1 MNNEFPK
8 TVSLPS
14 GKTASITRK
23 GKVRDLVFAAR
34 IVGKSEADNQFA
46 LSVAA
51 MAPTIELDGKPVLY
65 EDLLEIEM
73 DDLNALAEAAGVKQD
88 KPAAA

>member
-51 MAPTIELDGKPVLY
+51 MAPTDRARRQAG
-65 EDLLEIEM
+65 
-73 DDLNALAEAAGVKQD
+73 ALRG
-88 KPAAA
+88 PA